1 VIPTVHRVVS
11 LVGSGYSR
19 AVEQRMTEENRT
31 EQNVAEESQATE
43 EHTTASANT
52 APAVE
57 SGSFE
62 FGEKATKSFPSQV
75 TAALNYAGA
84 NKYEY
89 GPRLRNAELTWNV
102 VSAERMA
109 GGIVRVRLEFMPT
122 SGFRGNPG
130 SEYMDIDSGGAVL
143 ARRQM
148 SIPKENK
155 PFVLM
160 GIATFSVILAVVTIS
175 MMTVFKSEDHDP
187 LYIAGRTLW
196 IRAEEPK
203 QQQFITYQGSDTS
216 GTVYNWAMKPEDE
229 ANNELVYVK
238 ITLINQTSGT
248 VNLVVD
254 ESSSTLLDSKRTS
267 YEPIDAIA
275 RAYAAEPAPKYAV
288 PGFVP
293 MWGTVKLNANE
304 QVTGMMVYE
313 LPRGSSFSELRWSA
327 SDSVRILYQ

>member
-1 VIPTVHRVVS
+1 
-11 LVGSGYSR
+11 
-19 AVEQRMTEENRT
+19 MTEENRT
-31 EQNVAEESQATE
+31 EQNSAEESQGTE
-43 EHTTASANT
+43 EDKGVTAST
-52 APAVE
+52 ELAVE
-57 SGSFE
+57 SASFE
-62 FGEKATKSFPSQV
+62 FGEEATKNFPNQV
-75 TAALNYAGA
+75 SAALSYARA

-89 GPRLRNAELTWNV
+89 GPRLRDADLTWNV
-102 VSAERMA
+102 VSAERMS

-130 SEYMDIDSGGAVL
+130 LEYMDIDGSGAVL
-143 ARRQM
+143 ARRQL

-155 PFVLM
+155 PVVLM
-160 GIATFSVILAVVTIS
+160 AIATFSVILAVVSIS
-175 MMTVFKSEDHDP
+175 MMTVFKSEGGDP

-203 QQQFITYQGSDTS
+203 QQQFITYRGSDID

-254 ESSSTLLDSKRTS
+254 ESSSTLLDTKRTA
-267 YEPIDAIA
+267 YEPIDTIA
-275 RAYAAEPAPKYAV
+275 RAYTTEAAPKYAV
-288 PGFVP
+288 AGFVP

-313 LPRGSSFSELRWSA
+313 LPRDSSFSELRWTA
-327 SDSVRILYQ
+327 SDSVSIRYQ

>member
-1 VIPTVHRVVS
+1 
-11 LVGSGYSR
+11 
-19 AVEQRMTEENRT
+19 MTEENRT
-31 EQNVAEESQATE
+31 EQNVAEED
-43 EHTTASANT
+43 TTGST
-52 APAVE
+52 STKPAVE
-57 SGSFE
+57 LASFE
-62 FGEKATKSFPSQV
+62 FGDEATKSFPSQV
-75 TAALNYAGA
+75 SAALNYAEA

-89 GPRLRNAELTWNV
+89 GPRLRDAELTWNV

-109 GGIVRVRLEFMPT
+109 GDIVRVRIEFMPT

-143 ARRQM
+143 ARRQL

-155 PFVLM
+155 PFVLI
-160 GIATFSVILAVVTIS
+160 GIATISVILAVVAIS
-175 MMTVFKSEDHDP
+175 WMTVFKGEAGDP
-187 LYIAGRTLW
+187 LYVAGRTLW

-216 GTVYNWAMKPEDE
+216 GKVYNWAMKPEDE

-254 ESSSTLLDSKRTS
+254 ESSSNLLDSKRTS
-267 YEPIDAIA
+267 YKPIDTLA
-275 RAYAAEPAPKYAV
+275 RAYTAEPAPRYLV
-288 PGFVP
+288 PEFVP

-313 LPRGSSFSELRWSA
+313 MPRGSSFSELRWKA
-327 SDSVRILYQ
+327 SDSVSIRYE